1 MRFSDYKIKNYNVD
15 VGTLGLIS
23 NIKTFCSINLNSS
36 VTDRV
41 RAEIANSV
49 ISSSFTIYCD
59 RNNITL

>member
-1 MRFSDYKIKNYNVD
+1 MRFRDYKIKNYTVE

-23 NIKTFCSINLNSS
+23 NIKHFCSINLNSS

-59 RNNITL
+59 RNNIIL

>member
-1 MRFSDYKIKNYNVD
+1 MRFRDYKIKNYTVE

-23 NIKTFCSINLNSS
+23 NIKNFCSIHLNSS

-49 ISSSFTIYCD
+49 ISSLFTIYCD